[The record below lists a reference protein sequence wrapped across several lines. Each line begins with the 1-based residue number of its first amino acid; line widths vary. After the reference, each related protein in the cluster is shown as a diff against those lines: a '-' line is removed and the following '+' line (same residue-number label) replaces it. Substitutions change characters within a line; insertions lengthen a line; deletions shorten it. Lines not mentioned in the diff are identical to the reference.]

1 MGPMTSFATKVVL
14 LFKAIAVLL
23 LLGCSMVA
31 VSQWIFPLILPWEFA
46 VYYGI
51 GAVGVIAAVALGAFI
66 NALKA
71 KLTSE
76 GN

>member
-1 MGPMTSFATKVVL
+1 MTSLAMKVAL

-46 VYYGI
+46 VYYG
-51 GAVGVIAAVALGAFI
+51 LGAI
-66 NALKA
+66 GVVMSVLLALFFNFLMTRLSGK
-71 KLTSE
+71 E
-76 GN
+76 N

>member
-1 MGPMTSFATKVVL
+1 MTSLAMKVVL

-23 LLGCSMVA
+23 LFGFSMVA
-31 VSQWIFPLILPWEFA
+31 VSQWIFPFILPREFA

-51 GAVGVIAAVALGAFI
+51 GAVGVIAAVALGAFW

-71 KLTSE
+71 RLMSA

>member
-1 MGPMTSFATKVVL
+1 MTSLAMKVVL
-14 LFKAIAVLL
+14 LFKAIALL
-23 LLGCSMVA
+23 LLFGCSMVA
-31 VSQWIFPLILPWEFA
+31 VSQWIYPLILPWEFA

-51 GAVGVIAAVALGAFI
+51 GGAGVIAAVVLGAFI

-71 KLTSE
+71 RLASE

>member
-1 MGPMTSFATKVVL
+1 MTSLAMKVVL

-51 GAVGVIAAVALGAFI
+51 GVIGVIAALALGALL
-66 NALKA
+66 NVLKA
-71 KLTSE
+71 KLTCE